1 MFDESADRFFGP
13 VYQSLRSIAHRRL
26 RRQRPGETLST
37 TALVNEAYLRLVQ
50 HGDPPWR
57 DRAHFCALAARAM
70 RFILVDHARARAAA
84 KREGR
89 ARELPL
95 DAVQL
100 AADERAAE
108 LLALDD
114 ARERLATLDPRLS
127 EVVDYR
133 FFAGMTFEEI
143 AETTGRSIPTVKRD
157 WTRARAW
164 LYQEMQESETRPPGR
179 GG

>member
-1 MFDESADRFFGP
+1 MSDDSADRFFGQ

-26 RRQRPGETLST
+26 RGQRTGETLST
-37 TALVNEAYLRLVQ
+37 TALVNEAYLRLAEN
-50 HGDPPWR
+50 GNPPWR

-70 RFILVDHARARAAA
+70 RFVLVDHARARTAG

-95 DAVQL
+95 DAMQL

-108 LLALDD
+108 LLVLDEAMD
-114 ARERLATLDPRLS
+114 RLAALDPRLS
-127 EVVDYR
+127 EVVGYR

-143 AETTGRSIPTVKRD
+143 AEATGRSIPTVKRD

-164 LYQEMQESETRPPGR
+164 LFQEMQEPEAHPPARGR
-179 GG
+179 